1 MSALLNLESI
11 SKRFGFRNILDNI
24 NFSLDAG
31 EFVMLIGNNGAG
43 KSTLL
48 RIISSLMKPSNGEI
62 IFRGTKQKDN
72 LLEWLRIMRSI
83 PHENR
88 LYADLNSKDNLRLH
102 GTLYGVEQ
110 LNSKID
116 DILAKIDLS
125 HVAQLPVR
133 NFSSGMTKRLM
144 IGRLMLCQPEI
155 LILDE
160 PYTGLDQNS
169 FRWFQEYLREFH
181 QQGGSVL
188 MVTHQLELGLE
199 LATRVLVLHRQN
211 IKHDISSVGL
221 SIEQCSALLEE

>member
-1 MSALLNLESI
+1 MSALLNLEDV
-11 SKRFGFRNILDNI
+11 SKRFGFRNILKDI
-24 NFSLDAG
+24 NFSINTG

-48 RIISSLMKPSNGEI
+48 RIISSLMKPSKGQIN
-62 IFRGTKQKDN
+62 FRGTKQNDN
-72 LLEWLRIMRSI
+72 LLEWLRIMGNI
-83 PHENR
+83 THENR
-88 LYADLNSKDNLRLH
+88 LYSDLNSKDNLRIY
-102 GTLYGVEQ
+102 GNLYGVKQ
-110 LNSKID
+110 LDSKID
-116 DILAKIDLS
+116 EVLSKIDLA
-125 HVAQLPVR
+125 HVALLPVR
-133 NFSSGMTKRLM
+133 NFSSGMKKRLM
-144 IGRLMLCQPEI
+144 IGRLMLYNPEI

-211 IKHDISSVGL
+211 IKHDISSAGL

>member
-1 MSALLNLESI
+1 MSALLNLESVG
-11 SKRFGFRNILDNI
+11 KRFGFRNILNNI
-24 NFSLDAG
+24 NFSVDTG

-72 LLEWLRIMRSI
+72 LLEWLRIMGSI
-83 PHENR
+83 THENR

-110 LNSKID
+110 LNSTID

-181 QQGGSVL
+181 QQGGTVL

-211 IKHDISSVGL
+211 IKHDISSAGL
-221 SIEQCSALLEE
+221 SVEQCGALLEE

>member
-1 MSALLNLESI
+1 MSALLNLDSV
-11 SKRFGFRNILDNI
+11 SKRFGFRNILNNI
-24 NFSLDAG
+24 NFSLDTG

-48 RIISSLMKPSNGEI
+48 RIISSLMKPSHGEI
-62 IFRGTKQKDN
+62 TFRGTKQKDS
-72 LLEWLRIMRSI
+72 LLEWLQIMGSI
-83 PHENR
+83 THENR
-88 LYADLNSKDNLRLH
+88 LYADLNSKDNLRLY

-116 DILAKIDLS
+116 DVLAKIDLS

-160 PYTGLDQNS
+160 PYTGLDQHS
-169 FRWFQEYLREFH
+169 FRWFQKYLREFH
-181 QQGGSVL
+181 QQGGTVL

-211 IKHDISSVGL
+211 IKHDISSAGL
-221 SIEQCSALLEE
+221 SVEQCSALLEE

>member
-1 MSALLNLESI
+1 MAIQKTTPGSYEAPVYGIIDYSGFSKGLEKGAAPGLLFLKE
-11 SKRFGFRNILDNI
+11 K
-24 NFSLDAG
+24 
-31 EFVMLIGNNGAG
+31 E
-43 KSTLL
+43 
-48 RIISSLMKPSNGEI
+48 EEEEE
-62 IFRGTKQKDN
+62 KQK
-72 LLEWLRIMRSI
+72 EREGI
-83 PHENR
+83 
-88 LYADLNSKDNLRLH
+88 
-102 GTLYGVEQ
+102 
-110 LNSKID
+110 KID

-144 IGRLMLCQPEI
+144 IGRMMLCQPEI

-181 QQGGSVL
+181 QQGGTVL

-199 LATRVLVLHRQN
+199 LATRVLVLNRQN
-211 IKHDISSVGL
+211 IRHDISTAGL

>member
-1 MSALLNLESI
+1 MSALLNLESVG
-11 SKRFGFRNILDNI
+11 KRFGFRNILNNI
-24 NFSLDAG
+24 NFSVDTG

-48 RIISSLMKPSNGEI
+48 RIISSLMKPSDGEI

-72 LLEWLRIMRSI
+72 LLEWLRIMGSI
-83 PHENR
+83 THENR

-133 NFSSGMTKRLM
+133 NFSCGMTKRLM
-144 IGRLMLCQPEI
+144 I
-155 LILDE
+155 
-160 PYTGLDQNS
+160 
-169 FRWFQEYLREFH
+169 
-181 QQGGSVL
+181 
-188 MVTHQLELGLE
+188 
-199 LATRVLVLHRQN
+199 
-211 IKHDISSVGL
+211 
-221 SIEQCSALLEE
+221 

>member
-1 MSALLNLESI
+1 MSALLNLDSV
-11 SKRFGFRNILDNI
+11 SKRFGFRNILNNI
-24 NFSLDAG
+24 NFSLDTG

-62 IFRGTKQKDN
+62 IFRGTKQKDS
-72 LLEWLRIMRSI
+72 LLEWLRIMGSI
-83 PHENR
+83 THENR
-88 LYADLNSKDNLRLH
+88 LYADLNSKDNLRLY

-116 DILAKIDLS
+116 DVLAKIDLS

-160 PYTGLDQNS
+160 PYTGLDQHS
-169 FRWFQEYLREFH
+169 FRWFQKYLREFH
-181 QQGGSVL
+181 QQGGTVL

-211 IKHDISSVGL
+211 IKHDISSAGL
-221 SIEQCSALLEE
+221 SVEQCSALLEE